1 MKNGHFRLSPFPVT
15 MIPCFVVIYFL
26 LLTELTLAGK
36 GRKVLQMET
45 HLFLNMKQLLLFLNE
60 LSFNDVERF

>member
-1 MKNGHFRLSPFPVT
+1 

-36 GRKVLQMET
+36 ERKVLQMET
-45 HLFLNMKQLLLFLNE
+45 QLFLNMKQLLLFLNE